1 MTEQA
6 TQGRNEPVKDLPVGV
21 ISMSTIRRDDMIYV
35 DKTDMVYKLAKS
47 TNYVFLSRPRRFGK
61 TVLIST
67 FESLFKHG
75 LQDFRGLAIEKL
87 WNEDKASNK
96 DCTVLRLDFSG
107 FCNFTT
113 LEQFRTAFYSVLSVF
128 MRTNPVP
135 DDGTLNLFGDD
146 VLMSFGNWLRIRNE
160 IAPGKLVLLID
171 EYDAP
176 LNHCLHNSTLFTSIL
191 TLLSDFYFKIK
202 SNADALRFLFITGVC
217 RYRHTTIFSGF
228 NFLNDITLNNTYGTL
243 VGYTEDELRKYFS
256 PYIRHA
262 AEVLET
268 SFEECIAR
276 MKENY
281 DGFCF
286 DQLASTHV
294 FAPWSVLKFLAEPQ
308 MGFQNYWY
316 ESGGAPSLVM
326 NYLKGHALKDP
337 SSYGRDQLISI
348 SKLNAAKE
356 LKDIDDVSLLT
367 QAGYLSIKSLSDSGA
382 LIVNYPNRE
391 LAASMARLYADSAID
406 ESSQSKFAEL
416 FTQFNQDYFVDGLN
430 DFFGKLSYETFKFT
444 DEASVQSALYL
455 CLMSAGLNAAIEVRN
470 AFGRSDLEVKT
481 SNRYFVIEL
490 KFARDNNDGDKLL
503 AQAEQQI
510 RDKHYGEFTRKD
522 LPHVNIALVFSE
534 QKRAFTHCKC
544 FSIGE

>member
-6 TQGRNEPVKDLPVGV
+6 TEARNELVKDLPVGV

-87 WNEDKASNK
+87 WNEDKPSNK
-96 DCTVLRLDFSG
+96 DCTVVRLDFSKI
-107 FCNFTT
+107 CNFTG
-113 LEQFRTAFYSVLSVF
+113 LEQFKTAFFGMLKVC
-128 MRTNPVP
+128 MKINPVP
-135 DDGTLNLFGDD
+135 DDGTLNLFDDD
-146 VLMSFGNWLRIRNE
+146 VLMSFDNWLRIRNE
-160 IAPGKLVLLID
+160 VAPGKLVLLID

-176 LNHCLHNSTLFTSIL
+176 LNHCLNNSTLFNAIL

-228 NFLNDITLNNTYGTL
+228 NFLSDITLNNTYGTL

-262 AEVLET
+262 AEVLGT

-308 MGFQNYWY
+308 IGFQNYWY
-316 ESGGAPSLVM
+316 ESGGTPSVVM

-337 SSYGRDQLISI
+337 SAYGKDQLISV

-367 QAGYLSIKSLSDSGA
+367 QAGYLSIKTLSASGD

-391 LAASMARLYADSAID
+391 LSASMASLYADSTIG
-406 ESSQSKFAEL
+406 ESVKSEFAEI
-416 FTQFNQDYFVDGLN
+416 FTHFDQDRFLGKLN

-444 DEASVQSALYL
+444 DEASVQAVLYI
-455 CLMSAGLNAAIEVRN
+455 CLMALGIRTDIEVKN
-470 AFGRSDLEVKT
+470 AFGRSDLEVQT
-481 SNRYFVIEL
+481 SEHYFVIEL
-490 KFARDNNDGDKLL
+490 KFARKNDDGAKLL
-503 AQAEQQI
+503 SQAENQI
-510 RDKHYGEFTRKD
+510 KEKHYGEFTRKD

-534 QKRAFTHCKC
+534 QRRAFTHFKC
-544 FSIGE
+544 FYTGE